1 MEQQSRQH
9 QRTRTLGRRAALAAG
24 ALVLATLAGL
34 TAAGPPS
41 GASEAIPATPPG
53 LAAHYPPSAK
63 EPVHLFAMHGLQES
77 FAGIVVDLFEDD
89 TAGAQ
94 SAFSQ
99 FQERYRQAAALVP
112 EWRDAYPEA
121 PVQELGAALAGDDR
135 ARTMRAYDAVGTVCH
150 RCHVATMVPVQQL
163 YRWGSFATQTVTD
176 PVAGDTGPYASF
188 KHRLAGA
195 FYGIAWDLRQ
205 GQVHQARRQLQAF
218 SARFATLGDTCFDC
232 HSTPRRSFTDRDV
245 QVLLEDLG
253 RALEA
258 PKPDETAV
266 AGLSA
271 RIGQASCSGCHLVH
285 LPAAMAQSQ
294 GLGIAEGG
302 R

>member
-1 MEQQSRQH
+1 MGQQSRQH
-9 QRTRTLGRRAALAAG
+9 QLSRTLGRQAALAVG

-34 TAAGPPS
+34 AAAATLTGPTDT
-41 GASEAIPATPPG
+41 IPATPPG
-53 LAAHYPPSAK
+53 LAAHYPPSAQ
-63 EPVHLFAMHGLQES
+63 EPVYLFAMHGLQES

-89 TAGAQ
+89 PAGAR
-94 SAFSQ
+94 SAFDQ
-99 FQERYRQAAALVP
+99 FQERYHRAAALVP

-121 PVQELGAALAGDDR
+121 PLQELGAALAAHDR
-135 ARTMRAYDAVGTVCH
+135 ARTMRAYDAVGAVCH
-150 RCHVATMVPVQQL
+150 RCHVTAMVPVQQL

-176 PVAGDTGPYASF
+176 PVAGDTGPYAPF
-188 KHRLAGA
+188 KHRLAAA

-205 GQVHQARRQLQAF
+205 GQAEEARRQFAAF

-232 HSTPRRSFTDRDV
+232 HGTPRHSFTDPDV
-245 QVLLEDLG
+245 QALLEDLG

-258 PKPDETAV
+258 PMPDETAV
-266 AGLSA
+266 AALSA

-285 LPAAMAQSQ
+285 VPAAMAQLQSRGSRQ
-294 GLGIAEGG
+294 GG